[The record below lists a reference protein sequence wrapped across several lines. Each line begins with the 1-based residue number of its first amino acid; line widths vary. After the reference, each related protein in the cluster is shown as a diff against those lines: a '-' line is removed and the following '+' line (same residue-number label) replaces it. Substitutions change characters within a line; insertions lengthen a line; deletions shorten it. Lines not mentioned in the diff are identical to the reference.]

1 MKKIIFIFAL
11 FVSTALGANAQIY
24 THKRVLDKFDD
35 TLLDKDIKTL
45 VEKTDSTFIIEE
57 KGSAPVVYTILN
69 FAAYNS
75 MGDKD
80 NIVNLVDDIYGYQ
93 ECWCVVPEKD
103 AENYYND
110 YFACF
115 LEKDESKRNDMLR
128 KLVYKYSYYI
138 VHRVIT
144 TQYAHV
150 YKAEYFWIQKGEKN
164 GRTVYFK

>member
-11 FVSTALGANAQIY
+11 FVSIALGANAQIY

-57 KGSAPVVYTILN
+57 KGSAPVVFTILN

-75 MGDKD
+75 KGDKD
-80 NIVNLVDDIYGYQ
+80 NIVNLIDNVYGYQ
-93 ECWCVVPEKD
+93 ECWCVVYQKD
-103 AENYYND
+103 VDNYYKD
-110 YFACF
+110 YLACF
-115 LEKDESKRNDMLR
+115 LEKDESKRDDMIT
-128 KLVYKYSYYI
+128 KLIHDYCYYI

-144 TQYAHV
+144 TKYTHEYQ
-150 YKAEYFWIQKGEKN
+150 AEHLWIEKDEKSK
-164 GRTVYFK
+164 RTIYSK